1 MFRGPQQT
9 SPDEL
14 SLRLSEVLQPI
25 PVVPWSALAMGYL
38 GVPVGV
44 GAPMIVVQD
53 ADYPAAQSLLAQ
65 AGFQRSVPNRNPHP
79 VITARHPNPQQ
90 MLAEINAGYQRLD
103 RSCAVSDYPDDDP
116 AEQGMQGY
124 LFPNSFAHAF
134 DCQIAP
140 ENETRAPEAA
150 AAAAA
155 AAPRYES
162 YGNLH
167 YALERALVESLVRA
181 AVEEESETEAGFS
194 RWGLSRRSCVAMMH
208 GYLEVDN
215 DALDDCADARVVDWY
230 SRHFG
235 RIREARFGPIDR
247 RISKRLGSGRE
258 MPVDMRGNPI

>member
-1 MFRGPQQT
+1 MEDVARRTPA
-9 SPDEL
+9 E
-14 SLRLSEVLQPI
+14 
-25 PVVPWSALAMGYL
+25 SAFNSNHATTKA
-38 GVPVGV
+38 

-53 ADYPAAQSLLAQ
+53 ADYPAAQSLLAK

-79 VITARHPNPQQ
+79 VITARHPNPEQ

-103 RSCAVSDYPDDDP
+103 RSCAVFDYPDADP
-116 AEQGMQGY
+116 AEQGMQVY
-124 LFPNSFAHAF
+124 LFPNAFAHAF
-134 DCQIAP
+134 DGRNAP
-140 ENETRAPEAA
+140 QNETRAPEAAA

-167 YALERALVESLVRA
+167 YALERALVESFVRA
-181 AVEEESETEAGFS
+181 AVEEESETEAGGFS
-194 RWGLSRRSCVAMMH
+194 KWGLSLQSCVAMMN